1 MKKAFACIAV
11 IGIVMPIFSFAADT
25 VSPADTL
32 YARIMR
38 AWQQQDAD
46 TIQGDMTQRMVQGR
60 PVGAGNTFGA
70 SGPTW
75 LFSPPALPVSNMM
88 VAPNVYP
95 YKYQPKV
102 PFQPLLVYKYPE
114 YSNLPNSWA
123 TTGRFFYSGYMPAP
137 LPSGSPDFFYSWRI
151 VKVNE
156 LSSGGFEYEL
166 ALYSTVKP
174 KVPAPVAPRRV
185 WGLNLSNGRFEKMDA
200 PAQPK
205 PKPRTNLTE
214 PLLTVPGN
222 K

>member
-1 MKKAFACIAV
+1 MAV
-11 IGIVMPIFSFAADT
+11 LGIVIPFFSFAADP
-25 VSPADTL
+25 VNPADTL

-38 AWQQQDAD
+38 AWERQDTD

-60 PVGAGNTFGA
+60 PASAGNTFGV

-75 LFSPPALPVSNMM
+75 LFSPPALPASNMM

-114 YSNLPNSWA
+114 YSDLPNSWA

-137 LPSGSPDFFYSWRI
+137 LPSGDSNFFYSWRI
-151 VKVNE
+151 MRINE
-156 LSSGGFEYEL
+156 LPSGGFEYEL

-174 KVPAPVAPRRV
+174 KVPTPVAPRKV

-200 PAQPK
+200 PAK
-205 PKPRTNLTE
+205 PKSIPRTNLT
-214 PLLTVPGN
+214 PPIMTVPN
-222 K
+222 DK